1 MKKKLRFTFLFIL
14 VTIAI
19 LFSIPNHIVWGG
31 QSFQTVPTIGP
42 SVTPTKTKK
51 ITATQLNSTQTPFQ
65 KTTATKSK
73 ASPTL
78 SATISTVTETL
89 KNPSKTTEIK
99 FTETISAPVS
109 TIEPENTTVV
119 ILPIVS
125 NEGKQEDQPIQD
137 ESSPIP
143 AFVFP
148 LVVVI
153 LFVIIYLPTRL
164 LLKKSRDK
172 NSNQI
177 NR

>member
-1 MKKKLRFTFLFIL
+1 MKKKFRFTFLFIL
-14 VTIAI
+14 LTIAI
-19 LFSIPNHIVWGG
+19 LLLIPNHIVWGG

-42 SVTPTKTKK
+42 SITPTKTKK
-51 ITATQLNSTQTPFQ
+51 ITVTQLNSTQTPIQ

-78 SATISTVTETL
+78 STTTSTVTVTL
-89 KNPSKTTEIK
+89 KNLSKTTEIK
-99 FTETISAPVS
+99 FTETILAPVS
-109 TIEPENTTVV
+109 SLEPENTTVV
-119 ILPIVS
+119 ILPLVS
-125 NEGKQEDQPIQD
+125 NEGEQGDQPIQD

-148 LVVVI
+148 LVVVM
-153 LFVIIYLPTRL
+153 LFVIIYLPARL